1 MDMFSEPET
10 AILDKS
16 QETKDRQKEVNK
28 HPSFPKKRKTDSRN
42 VKQINFMLV
51 SSQYWLL
58 SR

>member
-42 VKQINFMLV
+42 VRQINFMLV
-51 SSQYWLL
+51 SSQY
-58 SR
+58 